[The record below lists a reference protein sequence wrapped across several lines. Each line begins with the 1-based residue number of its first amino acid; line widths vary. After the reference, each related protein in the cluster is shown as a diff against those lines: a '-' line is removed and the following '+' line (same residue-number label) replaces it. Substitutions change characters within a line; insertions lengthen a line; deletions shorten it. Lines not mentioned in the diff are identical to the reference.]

1 MAAGKRGIPF
11 VFGELAMSLR
21 YSFAASLQLLR
32 TRKGLLQEDIAN
44 VGGSVSQPYVSKLEL
59 GKSVVSLDSSYQ
71 LAAALNVEP
80 ITLLA
85 LTVASHKH
93 VTARE
98 ILLTALAEL
107 DALELADASLPMK
120 PAELARHGTES
131 ARMKWEAVQD
141 LKKRGFT
148 QAQATKELGIPE
160 STLRRLWHQKLES

>member
-1 MAAGKRGIPF
+1 
-11 VFGELAMSLR
+11 MSLR

-98 ILLTALAEL
+98 MLLAALAEL
-107 DALELADASLPMK
+107 DALELADASLPTK
-120 PAELARHGTES
+120 PADLPRHGTDS
-131 ARMKWEAVQD
+131 ARKKLEAVHD

-148 QAQATKELGIPE
+148 QAQAVKELGIPE
-160 STLRRLWHQKLES
+160 STLRRLWHQSAIH

>member
-1 MAAGKRGIPF
+1 
-11 VFGELAMSLR
+11 MSLR

-120 PAELARHGTES
+120 PAELARHGT
-131 ARMKWEAVQD
+131 
-141 LKKRGFT
+141 
-148 QAQATKELGIPE
+148 
-160 STLRRLWHQKLES
+160 